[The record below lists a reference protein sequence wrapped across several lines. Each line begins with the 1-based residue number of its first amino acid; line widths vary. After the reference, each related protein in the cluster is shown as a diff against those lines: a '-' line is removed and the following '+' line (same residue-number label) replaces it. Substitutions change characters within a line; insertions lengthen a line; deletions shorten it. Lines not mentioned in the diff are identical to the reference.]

1 MRIYAIGDL
10 HLPGH
15 AQKPMNVFGSQ
26 WDRHFELITQNW
38 RERLD
43 DDDVALI
50 PGDIS
55 WAMHLD
61 DALDDLNAIAR
72 LPGRKILLRGNHD
85 YWWSSAAKVR
95 AVLPPGMHL
104 IQNDALRLEN
114 QVFCG
119 SRGWTLP
126 TPQQALTPEDEKI
139 LARECLRL
147 RLSLQAAM
155 RLMDGQTQLNVMT
168 HYPPLL
174 SDGADTPLT
183 EVLREYPV
191 CRVVYGHLHGAGIK
205 GAFQGEREGISY
217 HLTSCDALGFC
228 PKCILA

>member
-38 RERLD
+38 R
-43 DDDVALI
+43 
-50 PGDIS
+50 
-55 WAMHLD
+55 
-61 DALDDLNAIAR
+61 
-72 LPGRKILLRGNHD
+72 
-85 YWWSSAAKVR
+85 
-95 AVLPPGMHL
+95 
-104 IQNDALRLEN
+104 
-114 QVFCG
+114 
-119 SRGWTLP
+119 
-126 TPQQALTPEDEKI
+126 ALTPEDEKI

>member
-43 DDDVALI
+43 DDDVVLI

-119 SRGWTLP
+119 SRGWMLP
-126 TPQQALTPEDEKI
+126 TPQQALTSEDEKI